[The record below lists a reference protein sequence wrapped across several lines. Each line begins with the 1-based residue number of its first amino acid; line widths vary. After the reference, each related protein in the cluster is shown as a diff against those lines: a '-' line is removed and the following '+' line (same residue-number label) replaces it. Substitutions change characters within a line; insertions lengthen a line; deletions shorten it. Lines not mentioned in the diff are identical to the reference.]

1 MTEVDCQERA
11 RLVKSA
17 ISLPTLIGGYVKLKP
32 VQRDWIGLCPFHG
45 ERTPSFVV
53 YHDHYYCYGCGA
65 NGDVINWIMRVH
77 RLGFREAVE
86 RLTAGA
92 DHQQSVRESLAPVS
106 PVPRSDRAMHQ
117 ELARRIWVESVDAA
131 GTLLERYFQSR
142 GLELPSGRVAAEPSV
157 IRFHPGCPCGQD
169 RFPAMIS
176 RMDDAV
182 SGHPSGILRTFIKP
196 DGSGKAD
203 VPSSKMMLGGG
214 GVIRLYDWQNDGLAI
229 CEGVETGLA
238 IAQRLGWLPIWAVGS
253 TSTMSALPVLP
264 GVALTIFS
272 DNDCNGSGQRA
283 ADACARRWADAGA
296 EVWITTPPLGDWDDV
311 TRSIVA

>member
-1 MTEVDCQERA
+1 M
-11 RLVKSA
+11 
-17 ISLPTLIGGYVKLKP
+17 
-32 VQRDWIGLCPFHG
+32 
-45 ERTPSFVV
+45 
-53 YHDHYYCYGCGA
+53 
-65 NGDVINWIMRVH
+65 
-77 RLGFREAVE
+77 
-86 RLTAGA
+86 
-92 DHQQSVRESLAPVS
+92 
-106 PVPRSDRAMHQ
+106 
-117 ELARRIWVESVDAA
+117 
-131 GTLLERYFQSR
+131 
-142 GLELPSGRVAAEPSV
+142 VA
-157 IRFHPGCPCGQD
+157 
-169 RFPAMIS
+169 
-176 RMDDAV
+176 RMDDPKT
-182 SGHPSGILRTFIKP
+182 GHPVGVHRTFIKP

-203 VPSSKMMLGGG
+203 VPSPKMMLGGS

-272 DNDCNGSGQRA
+272 DKDCNGSGQRA